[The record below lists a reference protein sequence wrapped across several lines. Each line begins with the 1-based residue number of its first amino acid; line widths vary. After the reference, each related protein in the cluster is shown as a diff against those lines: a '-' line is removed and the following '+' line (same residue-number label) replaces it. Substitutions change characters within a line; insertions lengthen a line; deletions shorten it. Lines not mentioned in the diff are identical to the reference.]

1 MLQSK
6 IIGDQDKLRLVL
18 VALLT
23 LQMPEYDRKN
33 LIDKISDWK
42 PLGGLKMMGLDTSKL
57 TSSRIT
63 KNINT
68 DTRLLAKQKLSQ
80 MTLEL
85 QRHTAGIERVVVELL
100 GDGTKMPTIDVYGE
114 LKEQPYVAPSL
125 R

>member
-1 MLQSK
+1 
-6 IIGDQDKLRLVL
+6 
-18 VALLT
+18 
-23 LQMPEYDRKN
+23 MPEYDRKN